1 MQSIEDVL
9 ALYRSPEPELVPGQL
24 TPEFQ
29 AILEQGCVDR
39 REFDFNLANGDFAKA
54 FESQAESTSLHKSAD
69 FVEADEVLRDFQTH
83 HDKRT
88 LAEQL
93 APLVEKACLRLSKE
107 HGELLRKAH
116 AVLDLS
122 VLSFLL
128 GKAFA

>member
-39 REFDFNLANGDFAKA
+39 REFDFNLANGDFAK
-54 FESQAESTSLHKSAD
+54 D
-69 FVEADEVLRDFQTH
+69 FVEADEVLRDFQTQ